1 MNRYDSILAG
11 LPCLTD
17 RQLSFLIMDIRAEQ
31 MRREDEKHVL
41 AVENLIS
48 NARQKVVVCV

>member
-11 LPCLTD
+11 LQCLTD
-17 RQLSFLIMDIRAEQ
+17 RQLSSLVLEIRAEQ

-41 AVENLIS
+41 AVEHYLS
-48 NARQKVVVCV
+48 KPKEATA